1 MATPEEHY
9 AVALGMA
16 NQVGAAM
23 QSNPEVPVHD
33 IMALAAL
40 HVDLARLQLEIQ
52 RPGRSLI
59 LPGHN

>member
-16 NQVGAAM
+16 NQVAQAM
-23 QSNPEVPVHD
+23 ASNEGTPAHEIV
-33 IMALAAL
+33 ALAGL

-59 LPGHN
+59 LPNGH